1 MFKVIET
8 NFNNFGVFFYQC
20 CSIFKIT
27 KANYL
32 SMSNVQ
38 VMEAWM
44 GSGKSANIRCLD
56 LDRSNNM
63 TFIIDRPDKY
73 QPSNNARRTNMSFY
87 CGNGNVDT
95 IFLNCFHL

>member
-1 MFKVIET
+1 MLFNIQGDGSKFKVI
-8 NFNNFGVFFYQC
+8 
-20 CSIFKIT
+20 

-56 LDRSNNM
+56 LDRSNIIMTNNM
-63 TFIIDRPDKY
+63 TFIIDGPDKY
-73 QPSNNARRTNMSFY
+73 
-87 CGNGNVDT
+87 
-95 IFLNCFHL
+95 

>member
-1 MFKVIET
+1 MKQTLIIFEFFLSMLFNIQGDKSKFMVI
-8 NFNNFGVFFYQC
+8 
-20 CSIFKIT
+20 

-56 LDRSNNM
+56 LDRSNIIMTNNM

-73 QPSNNARRTNMSFY
+73 
-87 CGNGNVDT
+87 
-95 IFLNCFHL
+95 